1 MIEADYHPTKI
12 FYYAGGEFAEQILAD
27 LISRGYSGNDLLE
40 RFKKAQRQIR
50 PAVEVILVEAEQVA
64 FSASGHISY
73 EDVFGIEDEK

>member
-12 FYYAGGEFAEQILAD
+12 FYYAGEQILAD

-64 FSASGHISY
+64 SSASGHISY